1 MITIQVDGEDIDVTE
16 CANANCSS
24 LFPPTLSLF
33 PSPSKAKREQH
44 RDKMKLYSNCIQ
56 SKCSPTNKNT
66 GTTTGDNTKTEKI
79 PTNGLTDKT
88 KTGMSRN
95 TKIGLAIGGTL
106 VLGVIILLVVRS
118 RRKK

>member
-16 CANANCSS
+16 CAKANCSS
-24 LFPPTLSLF
+24 LFPPTLSFF
-33 PSPSKAKREQH
+33 PPPSKAKREQH

-66 GTTTGDNTKTEKI
+66 GTTTGDSTKREQRSTSV
-79 PTNGLTDKT
+79 LTDKT

-106 VLGVIILLVVRS
+106 VLGVIILLVVKS
-118 RRKK
+118 RRNK